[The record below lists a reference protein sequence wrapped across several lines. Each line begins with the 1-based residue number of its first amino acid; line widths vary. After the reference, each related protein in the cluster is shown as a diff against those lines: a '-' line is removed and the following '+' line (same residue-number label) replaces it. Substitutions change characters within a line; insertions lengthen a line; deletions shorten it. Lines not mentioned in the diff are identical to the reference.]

1 MIMGLIKN
9 VFKVIGT
16 AGLGIIGAGINSFA
30 NLEKKNGLDPSNEQ
44 EAAQKCFD
52 TIKKMWGEEI
62 DELPDDTA
70 TKISR
75 QQTYISNLCVIL
87 ENNREL
93 RRRAIEAGCQE
104 KSDEIGERI
113 YKIKEDIINRQ
124 KLMIELAS
132 EDNSYDSDDMNSLY
146 KQLDKFEREFSDSDN

>member
-1 MIMGLIKN
+1 MGLVRN

-16 AGLGIIGAGINSFA
+16 VGLGIIGAGMNSLA
-30 NLEKKNGLDPSNEQ
+30 NIEKKNGFDPSNEQ
-44 EAAQKCFD
+44 EAAQKCLD
-52 TIKKMWGEEI
+52 TIKQMWN
-62 DELPDDTA
+62 DEMDFQPDDTA
-70 TKISR
+70 TRISR
-75 QQTYISNLCVIL
+75 QQVNISNLYVIL

-93 RRRAIEAGCQE
+93 RQRAIEAGCQE

-113 YKIKEDIINRQ
+113 DKIKEDIINRQ

-146 KQLDKFEREFSDSDN
+146 EQLDKFEREFSDSDN

>member
-1 MIMGLIKN
+1 MGLVRN

-16 AGLGIIGAGINSFA
+16 VGLGIIGAGMNSLA
-30 NLEKKNGLDPSNEQ
+30 NIEKKNGFDPSNEQ
-44 EAAQKCFD
+44 EAAQKCLD
-52 TIKKMWGEEI
+52 TIKQMWN
-62 DELPDDTA
+62 DEMDFQPDDTA
-70 TKISR
+70 TRISR
-75 QQTYISNLCVIL
+75 QQVNISNLYVIL

-113 YKIKEDIINRQ
+113 HKIKEDIINRQ

-132 EDNSYDSDDMNSLY
+132 EDNSYDSDDLNSLY
-146 KQLDKFEREFSDSDN
+146 EQLDKFEREFSDSDN